1 MSPRVSPRAFPLLH
15 LISQQI
21 LLSLPPPPA
30 VIPTLPQL
38 SLPCGDFLF
47 GAKPQGQHCKHGA
60 GFSPRGEKGGG
71 EVAQRAP
78 CSRSE
83 QGTARQRCAW
93 GAGLRFNMGLTP
105 NPPALRL
112 IYRGNFALQVG
123 SDRCSP
129 HCPEPTLS
137 TRGEG
142 AVPPPPSIFPLSLP
156 G

>member
-1 MSPRVSPRAFPLLH
+1 M
-15 LISQQI
+15 
-21 LLSLPPPPA
+21 
-30 VIPTLPQL
+30 
-38 SLPCGDFLF
+38 
-47 GAKPQGQHCKHGA
+47 
-60 GFSPRGEKGGG
+60 
-71 EVAQRAP
+71 VAQRAP

-83 QGTARQRCAW
+83 QGTARWGQRCAW

-105 NPPALRL
+105 NLHALRL

>member
-21 LLSLPPPPA
+21 LLSLPPPA

-71 EVAQRAP
+71 GGRWLHNV
-78 CSRSE
+78 
-83 QGTARQRCAW
+83 
-93 GAGLRFNMGLTP
+93 
-105 NPPALRL
+105 PPAPGPS
-112 IYRGNFALQVG
+112 RGRQDGHSAVLG
-123 SDRCSP
+123 
-129 HCPEPTLS
+129 E
-137 TRGEG
+137 RGCDLTW
-142 AVPPPPSIFPLSLP
+142 V
-156 G
+156 